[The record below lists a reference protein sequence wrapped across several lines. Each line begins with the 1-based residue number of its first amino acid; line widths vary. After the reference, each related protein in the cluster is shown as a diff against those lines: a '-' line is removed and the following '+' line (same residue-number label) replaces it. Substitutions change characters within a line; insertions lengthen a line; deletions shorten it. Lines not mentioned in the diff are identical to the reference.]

1 MNKNLRSIIPGMFC
15 WRKRKAEFSKCYY
28 HFPFP
33 GLSSDNLAAPLS
45 LSWKQGKIWATTL
58 TCNLYSPQIFR
69 NCLKSFSN
77 VSFPPLTGYVLRHD
91 AQIHFTFIGILLLLF
106 ITIHWILSM
115 DLLLS
120 RCDILNLSWWF
131 LLFRLLNTGLLV
143 PVECACKEKPF
154 VVNTSNSINIHNT
167 QIYLIL
173 SKPNNIF
180 PTQFYALT
188 LNKVTLPTEKS

>member
-15 WRKRKAEFSKCYY
+15 WRKRKAEFSECYY

-33 GLSSDNLAAPLS
+33 GLSSDTLVAPFS

-58 TCNLYSPQIFR
+58 TCKLYSAQFFR

-91 AQIHFTFIGILLLLF
+91 AHLHFTSRGILLLLF
-106 ITIHWILSM
+106 IMIHRILSIYF
-115 DLLLS
+115 LLS

-131 LLFRLLNTGLLV
+131 LSLRLLNTGLLV
-143 PVECACKEKPF
+143 LVECACK
-154 VVNTSNSINIHNT
+154 
-167 QIYLIL
+167 
-173 SKPNNIF
+173 
-180 PTQFYALT
+180 
-188 LNKVTLPTEKS
+188 